1 MEAIYER
8 YRRRGTSFEM
18 TLSLLQELLESRLDS
33 RFRRIMVQGSNSG
46 RSRMCFI
53 LFDRLGYT
61 MRFVDAGSFRQFRH
75 NGNLSEEIVLIE
87 RFIETLRTGILSDVI
102 S

>member
-1 MEAIYER
+1 MESIYLR
-8 YRRRGTSFEM
+8 YTRRETSFEM
-18 TLSLLQELLESRLDS
+18 TLSLLQELLASRLDT

-46 RSRMCFI
+46 RSRICFI
-53 LFDRLGYT
+53 LFDRVGYT

>member
-1 MEAIYER
+1 
-8 YRRRGTSFEM
+8 
-18 TLSLLQELLESRLDS
+18 
-33 RFRRIMVQGSNSG
+33 
-46 RSRMCFI
+46 
-53 LFDRLGYT
+53 

-75 NGNLSEEIVLIE
+75 NGNLSEETVLIE

>member
-1 MEAIYER
+1 
-8 YRRRGTSFEM
+8 
-18 TLSLLQELLESRLDS
+18 
-33 RFRRIMVQGSNSG
+33 
-46 RSRMCFI
+46 MCFI
-53 LFDRLGYT
+53 LFDRVGYT